1 MTSDLLIKTLEQAE
15 AAVKSRKHR
24 EAIQFYTE
32 LLEQTS
38 IGSGDQIIQE
48 ARWIALRERG
58 RIFTLLGEPVA
69 ALAAFE
75 QYFAEAGKSRHAVD
89 ALVAIGNQ
97 CAYMNLT
104 DRAIE
109 AHRDALRLAENLNY
123 PAGKA
128 MAFSGMGLVYSYLDR
143 SADALNYLRKS
154 LPLLEQVGDE
164 NEQARCWNRIGV
176 AHVHLG
182 ELDKAI
188 EAFQSA
194 YRIANESDQ
203 FEPVA
208 LETAIISLN
217 NLGECYQ
224 ILFDME
230 QALQYHRQGLVA
242 AEGMELPYLEADLLR
257 NLGFELSLV
266 GQVEEGLNYLQ
277 RSLQLSIETNQPD
290 IEVQALYSLALVH
303 LRQDDLV
310 EAERYAQNLRDLSD
324 RNSNQGSLAEALHVL
339 GLLKKEKG
347 DDLAAQGIWQEASFL
362 AHETGR
368 RMLLWRLHAAL
379 AGIAANP
386 QLASVHN
393 RIAAEIIQ
401 QIARP
406 IEDVELRKR
415 FLAARPVRDVINKLA
430 SGDWGA

>member
-1 MTSDLLIKTLEQAE
+1 MNSDPPTKLLEQAE
-15 AAVKSRKHR
+15 AAEKSRKHL
-24 EAIQFYTE
+24 EAVQFYAE

-38 IGSGDQIIQE
+38 AKSDDETTRE
-48 ARWIALRERG
+48 ARWTALREKG
-58 RIFTLLGEPVA
+58 RIFTLLGEPEA

-104 DRAIE
+104 DRAIA

-123 PAGKA
+123 TAGKA
-128 MAFSGMGLVYSYLDR
+128 MAFGGMGLVYGFLDR

-154 LPLLEQVGDE
+154 LQLLEQVGDK
-164 NEQARCWNRIGV
+164 NEQARCWNRVGV

-230 QALQYHRQGLVA
+230 QALHHHRQGLVM
-242 AEGMELPYLEADLLR
+242 AEGIELPYLEADLLR
-257 NLGFELSLV
+257 NIGFELSLV
-266 GQVEEGLNYLQ
+266 GQVEEGLIYLQ

-290 IEVQALYSLALVH
+290 IEVQALYSLALAH
-303 LRQDDLV
+303 FRFGNLK
-310 EAERYAQNLRDLSD
+310 EAEQYAQNLRDLSD
-324 RNSNQGSLAEALHVL
+324 INSNQGYLAESLHVL
-339 GLLKKEKG
+339 GLLEKERG
-347 DDLAAQGIWQEASFL
+347 EVLAAQGLWQEASFL

-379 AGIAANP
+379 ANIAQNP

-401 QIARP
+401 QIAQP
-406 IEDVELRKR
+406 IEDERLREK
-415 FLAARPVRDVINKLA
+415 FLAAGPVRNVLDKRA
-430 SGDWGA
+430 SSQWGA

>member
-1 MTSDLLIKTLEQAE
+1 MNSELPAKMLKQAE
-15 AAVKSRKHR
+15 AAVKSRQYL
-24 EAIQFYTE
+24 EAVQYYAE
-32 LLEQTS
+32 LLEQTPAKS
-38 IGSGDQIIQE
+38 DDRIIRV
-48 ARWIALRERG
+48 ARWTALRERG
-58 RIFTLLGEPVA
+58 RIFTLLGEPEA
-69 ALAAFE
+69 SLAAFE
-75 QYFAEAGKSRHAVD
+75 QYYAEAGKNRHAVD

-97 CAYMNLT
+97 CTYMNLT

-109 AHRDALRLAENLNY
+109 ANRDALRLAERLNY
-123 PAGKA
+123 TTGKA
-128 MAFSGMGLVYSYLDR
+128 MALGGIGLVYSYLDR
-143 SADALNYLRKS
+143 STDALSYLKKS

-164 NEQARCWNRIGV
+164 NEQARCWNRVGV
-176 AHVHLG
+176 VHVHLG

-230 QALQYHRQGLVA
+230 QALHHHRQGLLK

-257 NLGFELSLV
+257 NLGFELSLI
-266 GQVEEGLNYLQ
+266 GQVEEGLGYLH
-277 RSLQLSIETNQPD
+277 RSLQLSKETNQPD
-290 IEVQALYSLALVH
+290 IEVQAYYSLALIH
-303 LRQDDLV
+303 LRQGNL
-310 EAERYAQNLRDLSD
+310 EQAEQNASYLRYHSESH
-324 RNSNQGSLAEALHVL
+324 SNQGSLAEALHVL
-339 GLLKKEKG
+339 GLLERARG
-347 DDLAAQGIWQEASFL
+347 NVLAAQGLWQEASFL

-379 AGIAANP
+379 ASIALNP

-401 QIARP
+401 QIAQP
-406 IEDVELRKR
+406 IEDDSLREK
-415 FLAARPVRDVINKLA
+415 FLAAGPVHDVLDKLV

>member
-1 MTSDLLIKTLEQAE
+1 MNSDSQTKILEQAE
-15 AAVKSRKHR
+15 AAVKSRKHQ
-24 EAIQFYTE
+24 EAIQFYAE
-32 LLEQTS
+32 LLEQTPAKS
-38 IGSGDQIIQE
+38 DDPIVRE
-48 ARWIALRERG
+48 ARRIALRERG
-58 RIFTLLGEPVA
+58 RIFTLLGEPEA

-97 CAYMNLT
+97 CTYMNLT

-123 PAGKA
+123 TIGKA
-128 MAFSGMGLVYSYLDR
+128 MAFGGIGLVYSFLDR

-154 LPLLEQVGDE
+154 LLLLEQVGDE
-164 NEQARCWNRIGV
+164 NEQARCWNRVGV

-224 ILFDME
+224 ILFDIE
-230 QALQYHRQGLVA
+230 QALHYHRQGLLA

-257 NLGFELSLV
+257 NLGFEFSLI
-266 GQVEEGLNYLQ
+266 GEVEEGINYLH

-290 IEVQALYSLALVH
+290 IEVQAHYSLALVH
-303 LRQDDLV
+303 FRQGDLE
-310 EAERYAQNLRDLSD
+310 EAEQN
-324 RNSNQGSLAEALHVL
+324 A
-339 GLLKKEKG
+339 
-347 DDLAAQGIWQEASFL
+347 
-362 AHETGR
+362 
-368 RMLLWRLHAAL
+368 
-379 AGIAANP
+379 
-386 QLASVHN
+386 
-393 RIAAEIIQ
+393 
-401 QIARP
+401 
-406 IEDVELRKR
+406 
-415 FLAARPVRDVINKLA
+415 
-430 SGDWGA
+430 